1 MPYATAFF
9 PDLTPYF
16 KLDGSRTIT
25 GATIITNTLNVS
37 GLLTLG
43 AGAAVTG
50 SIVASG
56 DITAGGVFTGQTA
69 ALSRTLTVTQP
80 LLYGLTTYVQSAPS
94 GVMTD
99 LAGLYN
105 TAYHLG
111 SGLLTFL
118 EGAQFY
124 TRATGP
130 VTTHYGQYTHADSRA
145 GVTNFYGGYIEAA
158 HQSGAISSS
167 MNGLHVR
174 ANLASGS
181 VPTLVGLDV
190 VVTGAGSTTT
200 QAIRATGG
208 GMSIAADTDAS
219 IILGRTRIDSRT
231 SDEAT
236 FSHYDVTGVS
246 DAALRQTAAGGTILN
261 AKASQLLYISLGG
274 VVQSRIT
281 TTGFS
286 FGGNGFDPVTRL
298 HALTLDA
305 VTNTVTNILTLGHNS
320 SGTAAAGFGAGLLF
334 QSETS
339 TTNNTDTA
347 VIEALWQTATHASR
361 TADLVL
367 SAYNVANKREGIRIR
382 GGATGTEL
390 AFFGGTPSARPS
402 LGAWAGLTTD
412 QKLDALRDALNT
424 LSLASYT

>member
-1 MPYATAFF
+1 MPSATAFF

-25 GATIITNTLNVS
+25 GATTLTNTLNVS

-56 DITAGGVFTGQTA
+56 DITAGGAFTGQTA
-69 ALSRTLTVTQP
+69 ALSRTLSVTQP
-80 LLYGLTTYVQSAPS
+80 LLYGLTTYVESAPS

-111 SGLLTFL
+111 SGLVTTL

-130 VTTHYGQYTHADSRA
+130 VTTHYGQYTQADSRA
-145 GVTNFYGGYIEAA
+145 AVTNLYGGYIQAD
-158 HQSGAISSS
+158 HISGSIATG
-167 MNGLHVR
+167 MTGLYVR
-174 ANLASGS
+174 ANLTSGS

-190 VVTGAGSTTT
+190 VVTGSGSSTT
-200 QAIRATGG
+200 QAIRAVGG
-208 GMSIAADTDAS
+208 GMSIAADTDATT
-219 IILGRTRIDSRT
+219 ILGRTRIDSRA
-231 SDEAT
+231 SDLAY
-236 FSHYDVTGVS
+236 FSHYDRSGTS
-246 DAALRQTAAGGTILN
+246 DYALRQDAAGTTVLNGT
-261 AKASQLLYISLGG
+261 ASLGI
-274 VVQSRIT
+274 VVNNGNSGPVLNLSS
-281 TTGFS
+281 TGFRV
-286 FGGNGFDPVTRL
+286 GGTGAAGSTL
-298 HALTLDA
+298 HTITADA
-305 VTNTVTNILTLGHNS
+305 VTNAVTNVLTIGHNS
-320 SGTAAAGFGAGLLF
+320 SGTPAASFGVGLLF
-334 QSETS
+334 QSESS
-339 TTNNTDTA
+339 TTENQNSA
-347 VIEALWQTATHASR
+347 VIESLWQTATHASR
-361 TADLVL
+361 AADLVL

-382 GGATGTEL
+382 GGASGAEL
-390 AFFGGTPSARPS
+390 AFFGGTPAAKPA

-424 LSLASYT
+424 LSLASYS